1 MDLISIWKMLE
12 GFGLGNLV
20 VIIVAFLSLVQITPI
35 KINPWS
41 RFFKWMGKLINGEV
55 MDSLKSVKQ
64 DLESVHK
71 EIDTIKEKEEIREA
85 NNLRNRILRFDDE
98 LRRKVDHSEES
109 FNQALDDVSRY
120 QDYCGKHEGSYHN
133 AKADVAMQ
141 NIKDTYAICKKE
153 NKFI

>member
-1 MDLISIWKMLE
+1 MDLLEIWKILE
-12 GFGLGNLV
+12 GVGLGNIV
-20 VIIVAFLSLVQITPI
+20 VIAIAFLSLIQITPI

-55 MDSLKSVKQ
+55 MDSLKGVKE

-71 EIDTIKEKEEIREA
+71 EIDNMKEKEEIREA

-109 FNQALDDVSRY
+109 FNQALDDVSSY
-120 QDYCGKHEGSYHN
+120 LDYCGKHEGYHN

-141 NIKDTYAICKKE
+141 NIKDTYAVCKKE

>member
-1 MDLISIWKMLE
+1 MDLISIWKTLE
-12 GFGLGNLV
+12 GVGLGNLV

-41 RFFKWMGKLINGEV
+41 RFFKWVGKLINGEV

-71 EIDTIKEKEEIREA
+71 EIDNMKEKEEIREA

-109 FNQALDDVSRY
+109 FNQALDDVSSY
-120 QDYCGKHEGSYHN
+120 LDFTGKHEGYHN

-141 NIKDTYAICKKE
+141 NIKDTYAVCKRE